1 VSASDL
7 RATRWFEFGPY
18 RLDPQER
25 LLVLNREVV
34 RLSPKA
40 FELLLLL
47 VSRSGHLVEK
57 AEIKRAVWPDTY
69 VDETNI
75 AQHVSLVRKALQE
88 GEQEYRF
95 IETVPRVGYRFVA
108 DVREVASEPR
118 ERDTGQSQLAA
129 DQRTMHVKH
138 IANSSRTTRS
148 SSLTKLVALLAAL
161 VLVVGGLWLL
171 RARIMSR
178 TSGRVESIAV
188 LPLTNTST
196 DESQD
201 YLADGISEALITDL
215 SKLGSLRVI
224 SRGSVMQ
231 YKDSH
236 GSLTAIGRTLGV
248 DAIVTGA
255 VFRSGDR
262 VRITAQL
269 TRVADGHNIWAEQYD
284 RSVRD
289 IIGLQNEVA
298 TQIAEQIR
306 VKFTPEQ
313 SRQFMVA
320 KNSNPEAHE
329 AYLKG
334 RYFWNRRT
342 ESDYLTAI
350 KYFEEAIGHDPGYAP
365 AYAGLADSYALLGS
379 FPNSEITRA
388 EAMARAKTAAEE
400 ALQLDDSLAEA
411 HTSLAFVKMHYDW
424 DWDGAEREFQRAIQL
439 NPSYANAYHWH
450 AYDLMAMNRM
460 DDAIAELRRAR
471 SIDPLSAILNA
482 DLSEALSFAGQY
494 DDALKQGEAA
504 VALDPSFPL
513 GHQVLARA
521 YLGKRM
527 FAEAI
532 REAERAV
539 ELAPDSPWMQSYLAQ
554 MLAYDGRK
562 REARLILKQLRR
574 VVNTASSAVP
584 AIYAALGDP
593 DAMFT
598 ELEKLY
604 SGREGSLM
612 LLNWEPA
619 YASYRNDPRFRDLV
633 RRIGLPS
640 IDL

>member
-1 VSASDL
+1 
-7 RATRWFEFGPY
+7 
-18 RLDPQER
+18 
-25 LLVLNREVV
+25 
-34 RLSPKA
+34 
-40 FELLLLL
+40 
-47 VSRSGHLVEK
+47 
-57 AEIKRAVWPDTY
+57 
-69 VDETNI
+69 
-75 AQHVSLVRKALQE
+75 
-88 GEQEYRF
+88 
-95 IETVPRVGYRFVA
+95 
-108 DVREVASEPR
+108 
-118 ERDTGQSQLAA
+118 
-129 DQRTMHVKH
+129 
-138 IANSSRTTRS
+138 
-148 SSLTKLVALLAAL
+148 
-161 VLVVGGLWLL
+161 
-171 RARIMSR
+171 
-178 TSGRVESIAV
+178 
-188 LPLTNTST
+188 
-196 DESQD
+196 
-201 YLADGISEALITDL
+201 
-215 SKLGSLRVI
+215 
-224 SRGSVMQ
+224 
-231 YKDSH
+231 
-236 GSLTAIGRTLGV
+236 
-248 DAIVTGA
+248 
-255 VFRSGDR
+255 
-262 VRITAQL
+262 
-269 TRVADGHNIWAEQYD
+269 
-284 RSVRD
+284 
-289 IIGLQNEVA
+289 
-298 TQIAEQIR
+298 
-306 VKFTPEQ
+306 
-313 SRQFMVA
+313 
-320 KNSNPEAHE
+320 
-329 AYLKG
+329 
-334 RYFWNRRT
+334 
-342 ESDYLTAI
+342 
-350 KYFEEAIGHDPGYAP
+350 
-365 AYAGLADSYALLGS
+365 
-379 FPNSEITRA
+379 
-388 EAMARAKTAAEE
+388 
-400 ALQLDDSLAEA
+400 
-411 HTSLAFVKMHYDW
+411 MHYDW

-471 SIDPLSAILNA
+471 SLDPLSAILNA

-584 AIYAALGDP
+584 AIYAALGDA

>member
-1 VSASDL
+1 MSASDL
-7 RATRWFEFGPY
+7 RATRCFEFGPY

-25 LLVLNREVV
+25 LLILNSEVV

-75 AQHVSLVRKALQE
+75 AQHVSLVRRALQE

-118 ERDTGQSQLAA
+118 EMDTGQSSRAE
-129 DQRTMHVKH
+129 DQGTIHVQP
-138 IANSSRTTRS
+138 IPNSSRPTRRS
-148 SSLTKLVALLAAL
+148 SRKKLVAFLAAL

-171 RARIMSR
+171 RARIMTAS
-178 TSGRVESIAV
+178 SGRVESIAV
-188 LPLTNTST
+188 LPLTNMST

-201 YLADGISEALITDL
+201 YFADGISEALITDL

-236 GSLTAIGRTLGV
+236 RSLTAIGRTLGV

-269 TRVADGHNIWAEQYD
+269 TRVADGQNMWAEQYD
-284 RSVRD
+284 RGVRD

-298 TQIAEQIR
+298 TEIAEQIR
-306 VKFTPEQ
+306 MKFTPEQ

-350 KYFEEAIGHDPGYAP
+350 KYFEEAIGHDPAYAP

-424 DWDGAEREFQRAIQL
+424 DWNGAEREFQRAIQL

-471 SIDPLSAILNA
+471 DLDPLSAIMNA
-482 DLSEALSFAGQY
+482 DLSEALSFAGRY
-494 DDALKQGEAA
+494 DEALRQGEAA

-513 GHQVLARA
+513 AHQVLARA

-532 REAERAV
+532 REAERAI

-554 MLAYDGRK
+554 ILAYDGRK
-562 REARLILKQLRR
+562 REARVILKQLRR

-584 AIYAALGDP
+584 AIYAALGDA

-612 LLNWEPA
+612 LLNCEPE
-619 YASYRNDPRFRDLV
+619 YAPYRNDPRFRDLV
-633 RRIGLPS
+633 RRIGLPL
-640 IDL
+640 IYL